1 MRRLIEEYG
10 TVLLYVITGIICITL
25 FSLAFFGE
33 GSSISKT
40 ISDSIDKSANN
51 DISIVYTITY
61 EGMEGATFGT
71 QDVPTQYTKEDRVFL
86 PKPSKPDELFAGWVG
101 TRITEPT
108 INVVIPEGSTGN
120 RTYTATWTKGYYRIN
135 YNSNIDTMVNKY
147 ETLSWYSQYGSES
160 FIRGW
165 MSGSTESFLAEY
177 GISPTIS
184 SCGFSFLGHRFVGW
198 NTQADG
204 NGDDIPVGT
213 YMGDLIPID
222 TVSWTVKEITLYA
235 KWEPIVYK
243 IDYVHSNQAVDLVEN
258 RANPTT
264 YRVIND
270 LSLTRKS
277 LFQGIDRANPVLE
290 GYTFSGWYTRDPYIG
305 YGSEDSKSLYRF
317 KTKKPEENVYL
328 EDYIYPGTTGDLVLY
343 SEFVPNEYTINF
355 MLPTEGSLN
364 NLTEKFSIKKVYNVD
379 VTLKMPPGI
388 HEPSLNGYD
397 FLGWVPAKTDADK
410 KVKLD
415 GTLEDKYI
423 IVDDA
428 ITDEQI
434 GYDEKAYLQAVA
446 ASKPYEIT
454 LYPVFGPHQYL
465 IEYSANGGINP
476 PTSQVKYYGT
486 NLQLKSDDFSGN
498 PKGKTQ
504 RVGYDFLGWTTKC
517 LTHNRTEEFYKNP
530 TGSQNGLWLTHD
542 LASENM
548 KDVVTLEAIWK
559 AKTYTVTFDLNIP
572 MQDNGQ
578 PGFPKSEV
586 QGGYVSSA
594 QVTYDSPYG
603 TALKDL
609 FLSTG
614 STKPSSTYKYKFTGW
629 YEEPECIHQVTSAT
643 IIKRAENHTLY
654 AKWVPVTYIIRLH
667 SNY

>member
-51 DISIVYTITY
+51 DVSIVYTISY
-61 EGMEGATFGT
+61 EGMEDATFGT

-86 PKPSKPDELFAGWVG
+86 PKPTKDGWLFAGWVG

-120 RTYTATWTKGYYRIN
+120 RAYTATWTKGYYRIN
-135 YNSNIDTMVNKY
+135 YDSNIDNMLDIY
-147 ETLSWYSQYGSES
+147 HTLSWFNEYGGEP

-165 MSGSTESFLAEY
+165 MTGSTESFLAEY
-177 GISPTIS
+177 GINPTIRN
-184 SCGFSFLGHRFVGW
+184 CGFNFLGHRFKGW
-198 NTQADG
+198 NTKPDG
-204 NGDDIPVGT
+204 TGTPIPVGT
-213 YMGDLIPID
+213 YTTDLIPEG
-222 TVSWTVKEITLYA
+222 TASWVVEEITLYA
-235 KWEPIVYK
+235 QWERIVYK
-243 IDYVHSNQAVDLVEN
+243 IDYVHSNQAVDLVKNDE
-258 RANPTT
+258 NPTT
-264 YRVIND
+264 YMVTD
-270 LSLTRKS
+270 TMSLK
-277 LFQGIDRANPVLE
+277 QGTRANPILK
-290 GYTFSGWYTRDPYIG
+290 GYTFNGWYTRDPYLGYRDGDMVNDHADPIG
-305 YGSEDSKSLYRF
+305 QYRF
-317 KTKKPEENVYL
+317 KTLKPGYTDVYK

-343 SEFVPNEYTINF
+343 SDFTPNPYIVNFILPVP
-355 MLPTEGSLN
+355 GSLN
-364 NLTEKFSIKKVYNVD
+364 NLTQKFSVNKTYNVD
-379 VTLKMPPGI
+379 VTLKMPDGTP
-388 HEPSLNGYD
+388 EPQITGYD
-397 FLGWVPAKTDADK
+397 FLGWVPAKTNADK
-410 KVKLD
+410 KVRLD

-428 ITDEQI
+428 LTDEQV
-434 GYDEKAYLQAVA
+434 GYDENAYLEAVE

-498 PKGKTQ
+498 PEGKTQ
-504 RVGYDFLGWTTKC
+504 RVGYTFLGWKTNC
-517 LTHNRTEEFYKNP
+517 ITHGTEEFYKSP
-530 TGSQNGLWLTHD
+530 TGSQKGLLLTHD
-542 LASENM
+542 LASDDM
-548 KDVVTLEAIWK
+548 KDVTLEAIWK
-559 AKTYTVTFDLNIP
+559 ANTYTITFDLNIP

-578 PGFPKSEV
+578 PGFPKSEIK
-586 QGGYVSSA
+586 GGYVSSA

-614 STKPSSTYKYKFTGW
+614 NTKPSSAYKYKFAGW

-643 IIKRAENHTLY
+643 IVKRAENHTLY
-654 AKWVPVTYIIRLH
+654 ARWLPVTYIIRLH